1 MQSYQNTCVFS
12 GKIVPL
18 QLKKFSSLVTL
29 AMFQV
34 FITHKCLVFYYIE

>member
-1 MQSYQNTCVFS
+1 MCVFS
-12 GKIVPL
+12 GEIVLL

-29 AMFQV
+29 DVFQV